1 MSIGTPILIEAHGEL
16 IPLSIGTPILIEAH
30 GELIPLSPLK
40 MFNNTFVVKIPNW
53 CTVFVNSPKRLLG
66 KERRLLVS

>member
-1 MSIGTPILIEAHGEL
+1 M
-16 IPLSIGTPILIEAH
+16 SIGTPILIEAH

>member
-16 IPLSIGTPILIEAH
+16 VH
-30 GELIPLSPLK
+30 LSPLK
-40 MFNNTFVVKIPNW
+40 RYNNTFVVKIPNW

-66 KERRLLVS
+66 KELRLIAS